1 MSLAVPVLAALAVFA
16 ATALGLKALIPWLIR
31 RKVVDVPNARSSH
44 TTVTPRGGGLAPV
57 AALAAAGFASTF
69 WLGALWP
76 AIFATLAA
84 TLSLLSFADDRRS
97 LGVGTRFAAQG
108 LAVAAAWLLVMRE
121 WPPPLGGAIPW
132 PVLAPLLWIGW
143 LWFINLYNFMDG
155 IDGISGVET
164 ATIGL
169 GAALVALA
177 AGPGP
182 LQAGVVAAGLVFA
195 AAGLGFLTAN
205 WHPARV
211 FMGDAGSI
219 PLGFLGGALLIALA
233 AAGHAAAALVLPAY
247 YVVDATL
254 TLLIRLSRR
263 EKVWQPHRTHAYQ
276 RALTRGLSHAD
287 VCLRLIG
294 LNAALMA
301 LALVSLA
308 APWIALTLAY
318 AATLAFWFWLPRG
331 AA

>member
-1 MSLAVPVLAALAVFA
+1 
-16 ATALGLKALIPWLIR
+16 
-31 RKVVDVPNARSSH
+31 
-44 TTVTPRGGGLAPV
+44 
-57 AALAAAGFASTF
+57 
-69 WLGALWP
+69 
-76 AIFATLAA
+76 
-84 TLSLLSFADDRRS
+84 
-97 LGVGTRFAAQG
+97 
-108 LAVAAAWLLVMRE
+108 
-121 WPPPLGGAIPW
+121 
-132 PVLAPLLWIGW
+132 
-143 LWFINLYNFMDG
+143 
-155 IDGISGVET
+155 
-164 ATIGL
+164 
-169 GAALVALA
+169 
-177 AGPGP
+177 
-182 LQAGVVAAGLVFA
+182 
-195 AAGLGFLTAN
+195 
-205 WHPARV
+205 
-211 FMGDAGSI
+211 MGDAGSI